1 MLAEKKDLISF
12 WGWVVE
18 SACDS
23 YNVDMVKIDDII
35 SYIPACDE
43 PLSADVGVI
52 IGNKKTWI
60 FDVGSSESA
69 LEEIHQIDCE
79 KAIVISHFHP
89 DHMGNLQKINCP
101 EIYVG
106 ANTLR
111 YSGKGTVV
119 DSDLY
124 IEDRVRL
131 HLFPIPCCH
140 AKGSLGL
147 EVNEKYAFIGDA
159 TAPTT
164 KAGKTVYNAQ
174 LLFDE
179 IKAIEGLRA
188 PYVLQSH
195 RMDTIREKKQVVEY
209 LKEIYARRQ
218 PNNPYIQCEDD
229 IYA

>member
-1 MLAEKKDLISF
+1 M
-12 WGWVVE
+12 
-18 SACDS
+18 
-23 YNVDMVKIDDII
+23 DMVKIDDII
-35 SYIPACDE
+35 SYIPACRD

-52 IGNKKTWI
+52 TGNKKTWI
-60 FDVGSSESA
+60 FDVGSSEST
-69 LEEIHQIDCE
+69 LEEIQQIERE

-124 IEDRVRL
+124 VEDGVRM

-147 EVNEKYAFIGDA
+147 EVNETYAFIGDA
-159 TAPTT
+159 TTPTR
-164 KAGKTVYNAQ
+164 KAGKQVMIQ
-174 LLFDE
+174 ILFF
-179 IKAIEGLRA
+179 GSNYSRW
-188 PYVLQSH
+188 V
-195 RMDTIREKKQVVEY
+195 
-209 LKEIYARRQ
+209 
-218 PNNPYIQCEDD
+218 
-229 IYA
+229 

>member
-1 MLAEKKDLISF
+1 MRCP
-12 WGWVVE
+12 WVVE
-18 SACDS
+18 NTYGG
-23 YNVDMVKIDDII
+23 YNVGMVRIDDII

-52 IGNKKTWI
+52 TGIKKTWL
-60 FDVGSSESA
+60 FDVGASETA
-69 LEEIHQIDCE
+69 IKEIQEINAD

-89 DHMGNLQKINCP
+89 DHMGNLQRINCP

-179 IKAIEGLRA
+179 IKVIEGLKA
-188 PYVLQSH
+188 PYILQSH
-195 RMDTIREKKQVVEY
+195 RMDTIR
-209 LKEIYARRQ
+209 
-218 PNNPYIQCEDD
+218 
-229 IYA
+229 

>member
-1 MLAEKKDLISF
+1 MRCP
-12 WGWVVE
+12 WVVE
-18 SACDS
+18 NTYGG
-23 YNVDMVKIDDII
+23 YNVDMVRIDDII

-52 IGNKKTWI
+52 TGIKKTWL
-60 FDVGSSESA
+60 FDVGASETA
-69 LEEIHQIDCE
+69 LNEIQELNED

-89 DHMGNLQKINCP
+89 DHMGNLSKIDCP

-124 IEDRVRL
+124 IEDGVRL
-131 HLFPIPCCH
+131 HLFQIPTCH

-164 KAGKTVYNAQ
+164 KAGRRVYNAQ

-179 IKAIEGLRA
+179 IKVIEGLRA
-188 PYVLQSH
+188 AYVLQSH
-195 RMDTIREKKQVVEY
+195 RMDMIYEKKQIVEY
-209 LKEIYARRQ
+209 LKKIYARRQ